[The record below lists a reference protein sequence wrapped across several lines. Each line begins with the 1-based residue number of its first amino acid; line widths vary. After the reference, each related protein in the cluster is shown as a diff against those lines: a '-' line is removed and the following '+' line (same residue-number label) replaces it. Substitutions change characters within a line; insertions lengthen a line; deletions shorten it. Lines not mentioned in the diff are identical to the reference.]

1 MKNFVKHYIG
11 KGRQVADLQI
21 VKITCRLEDLQKFS
35 YEYDDGVRYV
45 SFEIAKMKTADN
57 FGRDYTAYVS
67 VLEESAVNKE
77 EVPEASTS
85 ANDTAQEGQ
94 SAAVKEECPVL

>member
-21 VKITCRLEDLQKFS
+21 VKITCKLEDLQKFS
-35 YEYDDGVRYV
+35 YEYDGVSYV
-45 SFEIAKMKTADN
+45 SFEVAKMKTADN

-67 VLEESAVNKE
+67 VLEESAVNKD
-77 EVPEASTS
+77 EVPEASSS
-85 ANDTAQEGQ
+85 ADDTAQEGQ